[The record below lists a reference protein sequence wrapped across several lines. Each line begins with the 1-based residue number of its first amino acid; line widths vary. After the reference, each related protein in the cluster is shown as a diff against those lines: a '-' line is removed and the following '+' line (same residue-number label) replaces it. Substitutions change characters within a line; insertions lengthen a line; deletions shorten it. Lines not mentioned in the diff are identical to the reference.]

1 MKIPIPP
8 PKAQAPGDPALNP
21 VREGE
26 MDLESGAKEV
36 MYIDG
41 AQLFSVLVEIAT
53 NAWKARTRL
62 AGSGQSEQQPPEFR
76 RLERN
81 IEAIIDSL
89 AKFEIKAQDH
99 TGEAFDFG
107 LPIKV
112 VASQPQPGIAR
123 DVVTE
128 TIRPTVTFRG
138 KILQRGEVVIATP
151 ASEEG

>member
-1 MKIPIPP
+1 MKIPMPP
-8 PKAQAPGDPALNP
+8 PKAQAPGDPGVNP
-21 VREGE
+21 LREGE
-26 MDLESGAKEV
+26 MDLESDAKEV
-36 MYIDG
+36 MYIDV

-62 AGSGQSEQQPPEFR
+62 AGSGQSEQPPEFR

-89 AKFEIKAQDH
+89 AKLEVQAQDH
-99 TGEAFDFG
+99 TGVAFDFG

-112 VASQPQPGIAR
+112 VASQPQPGITC

-138 KILQRGEVVIATP
+138 KILQRGEVVIGTP
-151 ASEEG
+151 EGEEG

>member
-1 MKIPIPP
+1 MKIPMPFR
-8 PKAQAPGDPALNP
+8 KAQAPGDPVLTPERGDETNVEP
-21 VREGE
+21 
-26 MDLESGAKEV
+26 GAKEV

-41 AQLFSVLVEIAT
+41 TQLFTVLVEIAT
-53 NAWKARTRL
+53 NAWKARSRL
-62 AGSGQSEQQPPEFR
+62 AGSGQGEQPPEFR

-89 AKFEIKAQDH
+89 AKFEIQAQDH

-112 VASQPQPGIAR
+112 VASQPQPGINR
-123 DVVTE
+123 EVVTE
-128 TIRPTVTFRG
+128 TIRPTVTYRG

-151 ASEEG
+151 LGEEE